1 MGQIF
6 IQPETNKNPITTI
19 GRMIGICYGSDVS
32 DDAKNYK
39 RGLNCIKA
47 GHGRVLE
54 FAEVYLSIQ
63 GYSARV
69 IREWY
74 THIGGAPTRVQE
86 STRYI
91 NYQNF
96 DYIIP
101 PSISRNE
108 STSIVYETCMDNISQ
123 AVTTLMEHYDIPKE
137 DAANLLP
144 LGMTTGIC
152 CKHNARNLMNMF
164 EQRSCAR
171 AYWEY
176 RDDIM
181 KTLYQELHN
190 YSEEWAV
197 LCELI
202 FKCKC
207 DKCGYCLEE
216 YSCGRY
222 PKLDE

>member
-1 MGQIF
+1 MGQII

-19 GRMIGICYGSDVS
+19 GKMIGICYGSDTT
-32 DDAKNYK
+32 DDSKNYK

-54 FAEVYLSIQ
+54 FGEVYLTIQ

-91 NYQNF
+91 NYKDF
-96 DYIIP
+96 DYIVP
-101 PSISRNE
+101 PSIERDPDAKMAYLNTIE
-108 STSIVYETCMDNISQ
+108 AIRDGLYELEQ
-123 AVTTLMEHYDIPKE
+123 LGIPKE
-137 DAANLLP
+137 DSANLLP

-164 EQRSCAR
+164 EQRYCAR

-176 RDDIM
+176 QNLM
-181 KTLYQELHN
+181 HN
-190 YSEEWAV
+190 LFNALSDYSEEWKT
-197 LCELI
+197 LCELF

-207 DKCGYCLEE
+207 DKTGYCLEE

-222 PKLDE
+222 EKRVDA

>member
-1 MGQIF
+1 MGQII

-19 GRMIGICYGSDVS
+19 GKMIGICYGSDTT
-32 DDAKNYK
+32 DDSKNYK

-54 FAEVYLSIQ
+54 FAEAYITIQ

-91 NYQNF
+91 NYKDF

-101 PSISRNE
+101 PKIERDPAAKVIYLDTMDSISE
-108 STSIVYETCMDNISQ
+108 
-123 AVTTLMEHYDIPKE
+123 AVCELEDLGIPKE
-137 DAANLLP
+137 DSANLLP

-164 EQRSCAR
+164 EQRYCKR

-176 RDDIM
+176 QNIM
-181 KTLYQELHN
+181 YDLASALSD
-190 YSEEWAV
+190 YSEEWKT
-197 LCELI
+197 LCELF

-207 DKCGYCLEE
+207 DKAGYCLEE

-222 PKLDE
+222 AKRVDI

>member
-91 NYQNF
+91 NYEDF
-96 DYIIP
+96 DFILP
-101 PSISRNE
+101 PSIKKNDVAYP
-108 STSIVYETCMDNISQ
+108 IYLDVM
-123 AVTTLMEHYDIPKE
+123 AVIRSAVARLQKEGVPKE

-164 EQRSCAR
+164 EQRLCTR

-176 RDDIM
+176 RNIM
-181 KTLYQELHN
+181 NDLYTELHN
-190 YSEEWAV
+190 YSAEWAT
-197 LCELI
+197 LCELL

-207 DKCGYCLEE
+207 EKSGVCFEE

-222 PKLDE
+222 PKVDE